1 MIDVEARMCY
11 GPAYG
16 GVTDVATLTARDVAS
31 QFILRDLPTLAT
43 LGHLP
48 NLATPTS
55 SAGTQVGLMWLPFCT
70 RCRISIHSAR
80 LAYFGN
86 SWTLAYM

>member
-55 SAGTQVGLMWLPFCT
+55 SAGGTDVATLT
-70 RCRISIHSAR
+70 AR
-80 LAYFGN
+80 EVAPPLVSHGGHHGGI
-86 SWTLAYM
+86 TL